1 MCFRCGQR
9 PRGHVVTWMSRVR
22 ALASTNSQLA
32 IWGRELD
39 LPHICYPTHGQ
50 TIHCAPTCP
59 PWVTCATNIQGLPR
73 HGQDRAPFSPC
84 LLWLALVSNLH
95 AQHGLAI
102 SLLALPCAVAVPGAP
117 GHLALT
123 RFTCSLRNSSTC
135 GWSGRSRGA
144 TTAATGPRRRSM

>member
-9 PRGHVVTWMSRVR
+9 PKGHVVTWMSRVR
-22 ALASTNSQLA
+22 ALASTNSCWPSGAGNWTCLISA
-32 IWGRELD
+32 T
-39 LPHICYPTHGQ
+39 PHMGQ
-50 TIHCAPTCP
+50 TIHCAPTWP
-59 PWVTCATNIQGLPR
+59 LGLPVPQISKAFR
-73 HGQDRAPFSPC
+73 DMVRTGLHSRPSSSGLP
-84 LLWLALVSNLH
+84 LVANLH
-95 AQHGLAI
+95 ARHGLAI

>member
-1 MCFRCGQR
+1 MCLRRGQR
-9 PRGHVVTWMSRVR
+9 PKGHVVTWMSRVH
-22 ALASTNSQLA
+22 ALASTNDQLA

-39 LPHICYPTHGQ
+39 LPHICYPTHGPD
-50 TIHCAPTCP
+50 HPLCP
-59 PWVTCATNIQGLPR
+59 HLAPWVTCATNIQGLPGHAR
-73 HGQDRAPFSPC
+73 DGAPFSPC
-84 LLWLALVSNLH
+84 LLWPALVSNLH
-95 AQHGLAI
+95 ARHRLAI